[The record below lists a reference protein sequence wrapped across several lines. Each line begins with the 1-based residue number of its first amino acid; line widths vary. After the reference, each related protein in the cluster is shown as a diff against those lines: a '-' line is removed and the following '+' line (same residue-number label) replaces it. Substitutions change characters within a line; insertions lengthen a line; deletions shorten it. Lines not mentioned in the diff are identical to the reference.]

1 MNDLKIL
8 HFADLHLDYSFA
20 GVGLPPSVG
29 KTRREGLIEVLKRIF
44 EIAKVRDADVVTIA
58 GDLFE
63 QDTVIPATL
72 KILTEQFEQIAPI
85 PVLIAP
91 GRTDAYSHDSIYS
104 RWNFPPNV
112 HIFNTQTLTA
122 FRLPPEI
129 AVWGAAYPYASL
141 NDLLRSLEGDKG
153 INLLLLHKLYDEDE
167 SDHFLDQE
175 ILNRSGIDF
184 ALLGG
189 EHQYGAFPAGVMIGS
204 PDELTNSDAQIRE
217 HGITLITIEQGD
229 IHTEFI
235 RTGSWQSYS
244 LDVDLSGCENMDCV
258 ETQVR
263 QAIRNHVEQYHY
275 LMITL
280 TGTPKCV
287 VDISHL
293 LEVIAKPVRF
303 TMRLNP
309 LYDLDAL
316 AKEPTVRGFLAKQFL
331 DYMEKANPEDQS
343 RILNALYIALQ
354 ALDGAKDITNA
365 IEPY

>member
-1 MNDLKIL
+1 MKDLKIL

-44 EIAKVRDADVVTIA
+44 EIAKVREADVVTIA

-129 AVWGAAYPYASL
+129 AVWGAAYPYAPL
-141 NDLLRSLEGDKG
+141 NDLLRSLEKDKG

-189 EHQYGAFPAGVMIGS
+189 EHQHHTFPNGVMSGS
-204 PDELTNSDAQIRE
+204 PESIEPTTENRE
-217 HGITLITIEQGD
+217 QGITLITVEQGN
-229 IHTEFI
+229 IQTEFI
-235 RTGSWQSYS
+235 QIGRWQYYS
-244 LDVDLSGCENMDCV
+244 VDVDLSGCEDMDCV
-258 ETQVR
+258 EDRVR
-263 QAIRNHVEQYHY
+263 QVIRNYMEQRHY
-275 LMITL
+275 LTITL
-280 TGTPKCV
+280 TGIPQCAIDV
-287 VDISHL
+287 SYL
-293 LEVIAKPVRF
+293 GEVIEEPVRF
-303 TMRLNP
+303 ITRLNLP
-309 LYDLDAL
+309 YDLDTL

-331 DYMEKANPEDQS
+331 DYLEKTNPEDQS
-343 RILNALYIALQ
+343 RIHNALHIAMQ
-354 ALDGAKDITNA
+354 ALDGAKEITNA
-365 IEPY
+365 IEPD